1 MLILPSLHR
10 WRYVKETPR
19 KPKYQT
25 ELPTNHL
32 ILFHEPNVY
41 PEERRESQ
49 YIYPTRP
56 QIVFELSF
64 TGRNNNNFDIWR
76 LPGIN

>member
-1 MLILPSLHR
+1 MVILPSLHR
-10 WRYVKETPR
+10 WRYAKETPR

-32 ILFHEPNVY
+32 ILFTSRTFIQKSDENHN
-41 PEERRESQ
+41 
-49 YIYPTRP
+49 IYTLLGRK
-56 QIVFELSF
+56 LSLNCLF
-64 TGRNNNNFDIWR
+64 TGRNNNNFDLCR